1 MAPTVCERSLTSVAS
16 GLVLADEVV
25 AALVRHWDDGWNGRD
40 VDVIMAPFAAGI
52 VFTSPGIPKI
62 TGDPARRSVEGADAL
77 RRYVADALA
86 RAGDVRYTV
95 ERALAGT
102 DSVILVYTCHMPDG
116 SDRPGAD
123 LMRVDDAGEVV
134 EWHCHYA
141 TDPTTWR
148 P

>member
-1 MAPTVCERSLTSVAS
+1 MI
-16 GLVLADEVV
+16 ADDVV
-25 AALVRHWDDGWNGRD
+25 ARLVHHWDDGWNRGD
-40 VDVIMAPFAAGI
+40 VDVIMAPFADGI

-62 TGDPARRSVEGADAL
+62 TADPDQRSVEGAGAL
-77 RRYVADALA
+77 RQYVVDALA

-95 ERALAGT
+95 ERALAGVDT
-102 DSVILVYTCHMPDG
+102 VVLVYTCHLPDG
-116 SDRPGAD
+116 TDRPGAD
-123 LMRVDDAGEVV
+123 LMRVGPAGEVV